1 MVRAQVFTVAKIFD
15 GEIKDTDLSLQF
27 EELAPLE
34 DGEYLVECHYLSV
47 DPFMRAYAGS
57 YTIGQVMI
65 GIQVAKIIESK
76 NSIFPVGE
84 TIVGNLG
91 WRTHSIVKPT
101 DDCDIYILPD
111 IGTLPLSAAL
121 GVIGAT
127 GISAYFGFLDICKP
141 VEGDT
146 VVVTGAAGAV
156 GSIVGQIAKI
166 KGCNVIGI
174 TGSEDKAH
182 WLESLGFD
190 YVINYK
196 TTKNLAED
204 LKIGAPKGIDCYFDN
219 VGGDMSTI
227 IMSQMNVGGRVSV
240 CGSISS
246 YNARTPARALIVQPV
261 IVGKQLSLQGFV
273 RRQFKERWMVA
284 IKQNLQWVQE
294 NKLKHRETITH
305 GFENTLKALVGV
317 MKGENVGKAVVR
329 VKGSQ
334 IETES
339 LDFNSALSKFK
350 KFQGQ

>member
-1 MVRAQVFTVAKIFD
+1 MAVSTTSVPKSKSGFLNRRVLGRVSLPQRGPFHAGVRRQLHYRSSYDRNSSSQVST
-15 GEIKDTDLSLQF
+15 TN
-27 EELAPLE
+27 
-34 DGEYLVECHYLSV
+34 
-47 DPFMRAYAGS
+47 
-57 YTIGQVMI
+57 IGTPKP
-65 GIQVAKIIESK
+65 ATTKFCRIIESK

-127 GISAYFGFLDICKP
+127 GISAYFGFLYICKP

-196 TTKNLAED
+196 ATKNLAED

-219 VGGDMSTI
+219 VSTELLNI
-227 IMSQMNVGGRVSV
+227 NNVPRFGRL
-240 CGSISS
+240 
-246 YNARTPARALIVQPV
+246 A
-261 IVGKQLSLQGFV
+261 
-273 RRQFKERWMVA
+273 A
-284 IKQNLQWVQE
+284 I
-294 NKLKHRETITH
+294 
-305 GFENTLKALVGV
+305 
-317 MKGENVGKAVVR
+317 
-329 VKGSQ
+329 
-334 IETES
+334 
-339 LDFNSALSKFK
+339 
-350 KFQGQ
+350 